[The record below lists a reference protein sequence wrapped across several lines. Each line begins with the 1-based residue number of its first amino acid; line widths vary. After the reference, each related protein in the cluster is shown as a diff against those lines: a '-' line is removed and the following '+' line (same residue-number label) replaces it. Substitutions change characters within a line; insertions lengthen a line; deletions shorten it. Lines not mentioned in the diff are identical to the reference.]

1 MSKSEI
7 LLEVGTNELE
17 ILEFYVDD
25 VKADGTTERI
35 YFGINVAKVREVI
48 ESPKLSRPDHAPHP
62 SFLGTIPLRELILP
76 VIDLS
81 IWLGVERPLN
91 HKEDL
96 VIVTEFSQS
105 LNGFLVS
112 GVTEIHRLG
121 WDDVSPPVN
130 FISQFTKAAMI
141 GTVQRDDRIIQLLDI
156 ESILSD
162 LDPEMM
168 KKADYSEV
176 FASRPYPVL
185 VVDDSETIRA
195 MISKNLRAANL
206 VPTLTN
212 NGQDAW
218 ETLCRLRDQAKEEK
232 REIRELVRI
241 VIADIEMPM
250 LDGFTLTKKIKE
262 DGILKDLPVILY
274 SSIITPALRHKG
286 EFVGADDQISK
297 PELHMM
303 AKKALDLIEGDRR
316 GDGDDRY

>member
-17 ILEFYVDD
+17 ILEFYVDE
-25 VKADGTTERI
+25 VRADGSSERI
-35 YFGINVAKVREVI
+35 YFGMNVAKVREVI
-48 ESPKLSRPDHAPHP
+48 ESPNLSRSDHAPHP
-62 SFLGTIPLRELILP
+62 SFLGTIPLREHILP

-81 IWLGVERPLN
+81 VWLGLERPLS
-91 HKEDL
+91 KEDL

-121 WDDVSPPVN
+121 WDDVKPPVS
-130 FISQFTKAAMI
+130 FISQFTKAALI
-141 GTVQRDDRIIQLLDI
+141 GTVERNDRIIQLLDI

-176 FASRPYPVL
+176 FASQPYPVL
-185 VVDDSETIRA
+185 VVDDSETIRE
-195 MISKNLRAANL
+195 MVSKNLRIAKL
-206 VPTLTN
+206 SPFLTS
-212 NGQDAW
+212 NGQEAW
-218 ETLCRLRDQAKEEK
+218 DTLCRLREQAQEEG
-232 REIRELVRI
+232 RDIFELVRI

-250 LDGFTLTKKIKE
+250 LDGFTLTKRIKE
-262 DGILKDLPVILY
+262 DPVLGKLPVVLY

-286 EFVGADDQISK
+286 EYVGADDQVSK

-303 AKKALDLIEGDRR
+303 AKRALDLIEGTE
-316 GDGDDRY
+316 G